1 MSEIVVKRATNDL
14 QKEARRGAILSAARE
29 LFMDSGFFDLS
40 MATIAKKSGL
50 AKGTVY
56 LYFKTK
62 EEIFLALSTEEMN
75 AWLDDLDHQLSEQD
89 KPIDIEAFLSLLLK
103 STEERELMRRLSSIL
118 HLVLEK
124 NITYEQAFSFKH
136 QLMLRLHHTGN
147 LIEKTLAFMEEGQ
160 GGYFLTTLH
169 CLVIGWVQMTD
180 HSPVMEK
187 VLEHP
192 DMAPLTFDLQ
202 ERLFESLGFILTGM
216 ETAAMAQR

>member
-1 MSEIVVKRATNDL
+1 MNEIVVKRATNDR
-14 QKEARRGAILSAARE
+14 QKEARREAILSATRE
-29 LFMDSGFFDLS
+29 LFMESDFFDLS

-62 EEIFLALSTEEMN
+62 EEIFLALSTEEMG
-75 AWLDDLDHQLSEQD
+75 AWLDDLDERLANLK
-89 KPIDIEAFLSLLLK
+89 KPVDIDTFLTLLK
-103 STEERELMRRLSSIL
+103 QSTEERDLMRRLSSIL

-124 NITYEQAFSFKH
+124 NITYEQAFSFK
-136 QLMLRLHHTGN
+136 QSLMQRLYHTGT
-147 LIEKTLAFMEEGQ
+147 LIEEALSFMDKGQ

-180 HSPVMEK
+180 HSPVLEK

-192 DMAPLTFDLQ
+192 DMAPLKFDLQ
-202 ERLFESLGFILTGM
+202 ERLFESLELILIGM
-216 ETAAMAQR
+216 KTAATTKR